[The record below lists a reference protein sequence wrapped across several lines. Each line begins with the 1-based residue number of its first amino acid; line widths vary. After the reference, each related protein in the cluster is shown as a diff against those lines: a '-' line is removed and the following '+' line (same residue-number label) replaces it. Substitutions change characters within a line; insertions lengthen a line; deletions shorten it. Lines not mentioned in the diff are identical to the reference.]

1 VGNWLDNTIIS
12 NSLGNTL
19 AGQDGNDRLEGNVG
33 NDRLEGA
40 AGHDTLIG
48 KQGHDT
54 LIGWHGNDTLT
65 GNEGIDYFSLNQPGQ
80 GVDTLTDF
88 SVGQDKIWASE
99 TNFGGGLTAGTAISA
114 TQFLAAAGAT
124 VPTSTGQRFIYNT
137 TTGALFYDADGN
149 QSGAATV
156 HVATLTTKPAL
167 SRTDIIVIT

>member
-1 VGNWLDNTIIS
+1 M
-12 NSLGNTL
+12 
-19 AGQDGNDRLEGNVG
+19 G